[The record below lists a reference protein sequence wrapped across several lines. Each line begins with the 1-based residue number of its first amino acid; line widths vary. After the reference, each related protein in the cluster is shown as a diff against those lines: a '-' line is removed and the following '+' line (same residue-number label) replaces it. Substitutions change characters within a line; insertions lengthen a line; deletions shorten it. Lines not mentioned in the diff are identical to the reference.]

1 MIRLHAISM
10 LQLFGV
16 AVFLAFTMQIVVT
29 QAEHVGLFDC
39 QSVSSFLAS
48 SDDAAKD
55 VPTEDCHAAC
65 CGHITGVFTNFVQ
78 FVALFHTEQ
87 SLLPLID
94 EHAPDGPVKA
104 IDHPP
109 QLS

>member
-1 MIRLHAISM
+1 MVRLHANS
-10 LQLFGV
+10 LLKLLGV
-16 AVFLAFTMQIVVT
+16 AVFLAFAMQIVVT

-39 QSVSSFLAS
+39 QSANSSLAT
-48 SDDAAKD
+48 SDDGT
-55 VPTEDCHAAC
+55 VPTEGCHTAC
-65 CGHITGVFTNFVQ
+65 CGHITGVFTNFAQ

-87 SLLPLID
+87 ALFALID
-94 EHAPDGPVKA
+94 EHAPDGPVLA